1 MNRQRKLFSFHPEM
15 ALFRNPPVEDTEGGE
30 TDKSLRVP
38 CEMFIP
44 LNAQPI
50 QLGRSLFNRGQS
62 AESLVP
68 A

>member
-15 ALFRNPPVEDTEGGE
+15 ALFRNPPVEDIEGGE
-30 TDKSLRVP
+30 ADKSLRVP
-38 CEMFIP
+38 CEIR
-44 LNAQPI
+44 
-50 QLGRSLFNRGQS
+50 GLFLWGQS